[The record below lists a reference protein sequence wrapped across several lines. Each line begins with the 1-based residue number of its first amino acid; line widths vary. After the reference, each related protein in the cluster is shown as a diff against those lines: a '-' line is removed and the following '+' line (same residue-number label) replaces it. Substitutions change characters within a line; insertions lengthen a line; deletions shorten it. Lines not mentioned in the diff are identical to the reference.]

1 MILNFPIVFQK
12 EEEEEVQVQ
21 VRQLDGNCYP
31 RRTHSVN
38 GDEHSK
44 RIEQEEEEGREGR
57 TGREGIGR
65 N

>member
-12 EEEEEVQVQ
+12 EEEEEVQ

-38 GDEHSK
+38 GDEHSE

-57 TGREGIGR
+57 TGRGGIGR
-65 N
+65 D